1 VTRGFLGLLPQDV
14 SGDLQKALNLP
25 ESAGALVGDVNA
37 DGPAAKA
44 GVKRG
49 DVILRFNGQKVEN
62 STDLRR
68 MVAQAAP
75 GSDATL
81 TVLRDGKE
89 HTLHVVLGER
99 PETTTAS
106 AETGSGESGSEGT
119 THAGMK
125 VQDLRPDLA
134 QRLGYEG
141 DRGVLVVGVTPGGP
155 ADDAGIKSGDLIE
168 RVDQKPIDSVTE
180 FQAVLRH
187 HKAGDTI
194 AILVRRKDNTFFTAL
209 QVS

>member
-1 VTRGFLGLLPQDV
+1 
-14 SGDLQKALNLP
+14 
-25 ESAGALVGDVNA
+25 
-37 DGPAAKA
+37 
-44 GVKRG
+44 
-49 DVILRFNGQKVEN
+49 
-62 STDLRR
+62 
-68 MVAQAAP
+68 M
-75 GSDATL
+75 
-81 TVLRDGKE
+81 LRDGKE

-155 ADDAGIKSGDLIE
+155 ADDAGIKPDDVIIGMNGQKVNSDVDFWGIITDMDIGDMIKLKILRNGDE
-168 RVDQKPIDSVTE
+168 TEKEFKLVT
-180 FQAVLRH
+180 
-187 HKAGDTI
+187 K
-194 AILVRRKDNTFFTAL
+194 
-209 QVS
+209 